1 MKKFLLK
8 LKFAAVLFWGL
19 FAIPLSM
26 TGLFSKKH
34 LHGTKLKKLPDD
46 KLFEAVYF
54 QNLDLIESFADE
66 DIALSQISPARRT
79 VYILSMFDME
89 IQNGGLC
96 QFFVNSSRSLAP
108 YVGECLKMVGA
119 EEHRKL
125 FAEFVTSNQIDLNN
139 LDSFRISDVEEY
151 AAQIKRYDFDAF
163 ENPYCELTPLQDF
176 LVAYIKANISEF

>member
-8 LKFAAVLFWGL
+8 IKFAAVLIWGL

-54 QNLDLIESFADE
+54 QNLDLVESFADE

-89 IQNGGLC
+89 IQNGGLR
-96 QFFVNSSRSLAP
+96 QFFVNSSRFLAP
-108 YVGECLKMVGA
+108 YVDECLEDVGA
-119 EEHRKL
+119 KAHRQL
-125 FAEFVTSNQIDLNN
+125 LDEFISNNKIDLHN
-139 LDSFRISDVEEY
+139 LDSFRISNIEEY
-151 AAQIKRYDFDAF
+151 TAQTESYNFDAF
-163 ENPYCELTPLQDF
+163 DNSYCELTALPEYI
-176 LVAYIKANISEF
+176 VAYIKANISEF